1 MTTST
6 FPHHAGSVHGAPNAV
21 QAVRAFLIA
30 WFQATP
36 AYLVYRALAR

>member
-6 FPHHAGSVHGAPNAV
+6 LPHHAGSAQATPHAV
-21 QAVRAFLIA
+21 QAVREFLIA

-36 AYLVYRALAR
+36 VYLVYRALNH